1 MKILDSIQHTVVLNT
16 GKSGRVKE
24 KAQQKGTEEKAMNE
38 KNILIVRCGEVALK
52 GMNKPYFERMLVDRI
67 KNNLKSFQGVDVKRS
82 EGLIFVRAD
91 KELDID
97 AIIKEISKVFGVAS
111 ISKAV
116 EAPSDMDAIG
126 EEAVK
131 YMLDL
136 IEKRGIH
143 TFKVEGKRADKTFP
157 VKSPEIGRIIGAKV
171 LIGCKVLKVDVHN
184 PDVLLHVDVRHDRS
198 YIYEGKIP
206 GFGGLPL
213 GTNGKGLTLLSGG
226 IDSPVATWMM
236 AKRGMLIEAVHFH
249 SYPYT
254 SQRAQEKVEDHAR
267 IVSTYCGRFKMHVIN
282 LLPIQE
288 AIVTNCPEEETTI
301 LVRRFMMR
309 IAERIAKDTGC
320 MMLITGE
327 NLGQVAS
334 QTAEALVVTDASVDL
349 PVMRP
354 LIAMDKVDIM
364 AKAEEIG
371 TFETSIQP
379 YEDCCTVFLPKH
391 PTTKPKLERILES
404 ESKLDVEALIEAAV
418 QSQEIV
424 NIMPQ

>member
-1 MKILDSIQHTVVLNT
+1 
-16 GKSGRVKE
+16 
-24 KAQQKGTEEKAMNE
+24 MNE
-38 KNILIVRCGEVALK
+38 QNILIVRCGEVALK

-67 KNNLKSFQGVDVKRS
+67 RNNLKSFRGVDVRRS

-91 KELDID
+91 KALDIQ
-97 AIIKEISKVFGVAS
+97 AIIREISKVFGVAS

-116 EAPSDMDAIG
+116 EAPSELDAIG
-126 EEAVK
+126 EEAVA
-131 YMLDL
+131 YMKSL
-136 IEKRGIH
+136 IEERGIH
-143 TFKVEGKRADKTFP
+143 TFKVEAKRADKNFP

-254 SQRAQEKVEDHAR
+254 SQRAQEKVEDLAR

-320 MMLITGE
+320 QMLITGE

-334 QTAEALVVTDASVDL
+334 QTAEALVVTDASVSL

-364 AKAEEIG
+364 DLAQKVG
-371 TFETSIQP
+371 TYETSIQP
-379 YEDCCTVFLPKH
+379 FEDCCTVFLPKH
-391 PTTKPKLERILES
+391 PVTKPRLENILKS
-404 ESKLDVEALIEAAV
+404 ESVLDKEALIAAALETRDTTV
-418 QSQEIV
+418 ILPE
-424 NIMPQ
+424 